1 MKKLIRK
8 ILKEEVHPDYENL
21 VEGDN
26 YKLGVNI
33 KELKLIVYILKNYH
47 KSVTGIKEA
56 FKELGIN
63 NDVLLTKVILIIT
76 FNSGIKI
83 MNAYKTKD
91 LSKIYDG
98 PFYSA
103 EVEYYDGIYDDTEYE
118 EYNCH
123 YCDGTGE
130 IEDECHY
137 CDGTGE
143 IEDDA
148 GEYIECDDCDG
159 DGQVGVDCDDCCGSG
174 SYEVDNHV
182 EKISYYR
189 SRVIAKEPI
198 TRGLLGDIITDVEK
212 NPNILTLPPVYIDN
226 EYELVDDGGIDK
238 DIEFRIE
245 DFYSDDIIVR
255 GESFKLKALFF

>member
-1 MKKLIRK
+1 MKKLIKK

-76 FNSGIKI
+76 FNSGIKL

-98 PFYSA
+98 PFYRA
-103 EVEYYDGIYDDTEYE
+103 EVEHYNEIYDDTEFHE
-118 EYNCH
+118 EDCYNCSAE
-123 YCDGTGE
+123 GSLAV
-130 IEDECHY
+130 ECY
-137 CDGTGE
+137 NCSGNGE

-148 GEYIECDDCDG
+148 GEYIECHDCDG
-159 DGQVGVDCDDCCGSG
+159 DGQVEVECDDCYGSG
-174 SYEVDNHV
+174 SEEVKEDV
-182 EKISYYR
+182 ERISYYR
-189 SRVIAKEPI
+189 SRIIAKEPI
-198 TRGLLGDIITDVEK
+198 TRGLLGDDITDVEK
-212 NPNILTLPPVYIDN
+212 NPNISILPPVYIAN

-245 DFYSDDIIVR
+245 DLYGDDIIVR
-255 GESFKLKALFF
+255 GESFNF

>member
-1 MKKLIRK
+1 MKKLIKK

-47 KSVTGIKEA
+47 KSVTSFKEA

-63 NDVLLTKVILIIT
+63 NDELLTKVILIIS
-76 FNSGIKI
+76 FNSGKTL
-83 MNAYKTKD
+83 MDAYKTKD

-98 PFYSA
+98 PFYRA
-103 EVEYYDGIYDDTEYE
+103 EVEHYDGIYDDTVYQEDDCY
-118 EYNCH
+118 
-123 YCDGTGE
+123 YCNGSGK
-130 IEDECHY
+130 IEDECYY
-137 CDGTGE
+137 CDGSGE

-148 GEYIECDDCDG
+148 GEYIECNDCDG
-159 DGQVGVDCDDCCGSG
+159 DGQVEVECDECYGSG
-174 SYEVDNHV
+174 IYEVEVDV
-182 EKISYYR
+182 ERISYYR

-198 TRGLLGDIITDVEK
+198 TSGLLGDDISDVEK
-212 NPNILTLPPVYIDN
+212 NPNILTLSPVYIDN

-238 DIEFRIE
+238 DKEYRIE
-245 DFYSDDIIVR
+245 DIYSDDIIVR
-255 GESFKLKALFF
+255 GEHIV

>member
-1 MKKLIRK
+1 MKKLIKK

-21 VEGDN
+21 IEGDN

-47 KSVTGIKEA
+47 KSVTSFKEA

-63 NDVLLTKVILIIT
+63 NDVLLTKVILIIS
-76 FNSGIKI
+76 FNSGIKL

-98 PFYSA
+98 PFYKA
-103 EVEYYDGIYDDTEYE
+103 EVEHYDDIYNDTEYHYDE
-118 EYNCH
+118 CPTCSGEGSLNDECY
-123 YCDGTGE
+123 YCDGS
-130 IEDECHY
+130 
-137 CDGTGE
+137 GE

-148 GEYIECDDCDG
+148 GEYIECNDCDG
-159 DGQVGVDCDDCCGSG
+159 DGQVEVECDECYGSG
-174 SYEVDNHV
+174 SYELEVDV
-182 EKISYYR
+182 ERISYYR

-198 TRGLLGDIITDVEK
+198 TSGLLGDDIRRVIK
-212 NPNILTLPPVYIDN
+212 NPNILTLSPYYIDN

-238 DIEFRIE
+238 DKEFRIE
-245 DFYSDDIIVR
+245 DIYGDDIIVR
-255 GESFKLKALFF
+255 GESIY

>member
-8 ILKEEVHPDYENL
+8 ILKEEVHPDYESL

-33 KELKLIVYILKNYH
+33 KELKLILYILKNYH
-47 KSVTGIKEA
+47 KSVTSFKEA

-63 NDVLLTKVILIIT
+63 NELLLTKVILIIT
-76 FNSGIKI
+76 FNSGKTL
-83 MNAYKTKD
+83 MDAYKTKD

-103 EVEYYDGIYDDTEYE
+103 EVEHYDEIYDDTEYQE
-118 EYNCH
+118 DDCYNCSGEGSLNDECY
-123 YCDGTGE
+123 YCDGS
-130 IEDECHY
+130 
-137 CDGTGE
+137 GE

-148 GEYIECDDCDG
+148 GEYIECIDCDG
-159 DGQVGVDCDDCCGSG
+159 RGHHEDECGECYGSG
-174 SYEVDNHV
+174 RYETEVDV
-182 EKISYYR
+182 ERISYYR

-198 TRGLLGDIITDVEK
+198 TRGLLGDDISDVEK
-212 NPNILTLPPVYIDN
+212 NPNILTLSPVYIDN

-238 DIEFRIE
+238 DKEYRIE
-245 DFYSDDIIVR
+245 DIYSDDIIVR
-255 GESFKLKALFF
+255 GESIV

>member
-1 MKKLIRK
+1 MKKLIKK

-47 KSVTGIKEA
+47 KSVTSFKEA

-63 NDVLLTKVILIIT
+63 NDELLTKVILIIS
-76 FNSGIKI
+76 FNSGKTL
-83 MNAYKTKD
+83 MDAYKTKD

-98 PFYSA
+98 PFYRA
-103 EVEYYDGIYDDTEYE
+103 EVEHYDGIYDDTVYQEDDCY
-118 EYNCH
+118 
-123 YCDGTGE
+123 YCNGSGK
-130 IEDECHY
+130 IEDECYY
-137 CDGTGE
+137 CDGSGE

-148 GEYIECDDCDG
+148 GEYIECNDCDG
-159 DGQVGVDCDDCCGSG
+159 DGQVEVECDECYGSG
-174 SYEVDNHV
+174 IYEVEVDV
-182 EKISYYR
+182 ERISYYR

-198 TRGLLGDIITDVEK
+198 TRGLLGDDISDVEK
-212 NPNILTLPPVYIDN
+212 NPNILTLSPVYIDN

-238 DIEFRIE
+238 DKEYRIE
-245 DFYSDDIIVR
+245 DIYSHDIIVR
-255 GESFKLKALFF
+255 GEYIV